1 MEPACQKAL
10 QQIKDRQYSE
20 YLLNDGRYD
29 IFLYGIAFCKKRCKV
44 NAEKLFAYIYHSF

>member
-20 YLLNDGRYD
+20 YLLNDGRHD

-44 NAEKLFAYIYHSF
+44 IAEKFSEI